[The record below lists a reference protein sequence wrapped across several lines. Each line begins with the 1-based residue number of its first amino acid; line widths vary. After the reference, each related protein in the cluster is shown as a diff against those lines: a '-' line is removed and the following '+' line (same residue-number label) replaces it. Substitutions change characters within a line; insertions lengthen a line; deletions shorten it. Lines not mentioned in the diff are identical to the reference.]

1 MTSAD
6 TFHAAAKRADVAE
19 LRRLLRVDATLA
31 RSRDTGGR
39 TVLHHLAGGGGGD
52 ATGGDARGDAAA
64 LEALTL
70 LRAHDVDV
78 DDINP
83 KTGASRHCDA
93 RVRITARA
101 QHAR

>member
-31 RSRDTGGR
+31 RSRDAGGR

-52 ATGGDARGDAAA
+52 AGGGDARGDAAA

-70 LRAHDVDV
+70 LRAHDVDL

-83 KTGASRHCDA
+83 KTGAPMRCCACAHHNASAALTR
-93 RVRITARA
+93 
-101 QHAR
+101 